1 MGIPDYDEWFEKIGS
16 DKFDDL
22 LNSMLDAMDEFLN
35 DNNIGAASNLQ
46 SAMLMLESNEAE
58 ILMEWYEAYTSEI
71 QDYAYETMKDNRLN

>member
-1 MGIPDYDEWFEKIGS
+1 MRIPDYDEWFEKIGS

-22 LNSMLDAMDEFLN
+22 LDAMLDAMDEFLN

-46 SAMLMLESNEAE
+46 SAMLKLESNEAE
-58 ILMEWYEAYTSEI
+58 ILMEWYEAYISEI